1 VYGLRKAASGD
12 IATLHLRQRCASMA
26 EYADV
31 LRPTA
36 ERYRERAKLVRMQ
49 AAAMRSRLRREELLD
64 VAQQYE
70 DLADNVE
77 RALLISRSCSRPS
90 IWK

>member
-1 VYGLRKAASGD
+1 
-12 IATLHLRQRCASMA
+12 
-26 EYADV
+26 
-31 LRPTA
+31 
-36 ERYRERAKLVRMQ
+36 MQ
-49 AAAMRSRLRREELLD
+49 TAAMRSRLRREELLD